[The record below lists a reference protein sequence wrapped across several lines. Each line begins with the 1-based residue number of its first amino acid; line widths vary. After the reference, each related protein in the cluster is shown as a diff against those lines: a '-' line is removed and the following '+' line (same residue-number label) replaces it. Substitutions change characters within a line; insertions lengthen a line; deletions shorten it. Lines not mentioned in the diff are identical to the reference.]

1 MGASMMYR
9 IVFATAI
16 ILVLALAETTDDVK
30 LGLENISKAGHPR
43 TASLSM
49 HVDGNRP
56 SSLFSIPR
64 SANSRDFHGN
74 PSDSSPPFLCL
85 QTQAIDEI
93 ELLNDIADCD

>member
-1 MGASMMYR
+1 MMYR

-74 PSDSSPPFLCL
+74 PSDSSPPFSCL

>member
-74 PSDSSPPFLCL
+74 PSDSSPPFSCL